1 MKEQNY
7 RGSQNSPKRT
17 PGLSAAPA
25 GSGAQPSKAVGP
37 GSLGPPPALS
47 SSAAGRK
54 PASART
60 PTHDQIAA
68 RAREIWQAKGCK
80 SGQDLQNW
88 HEAEAQ
94 LKAEMKNPSA

>member
-1 MKEQNY
+1 MAKPAPLLRPGPGALGSPPAPAY
-7 RGSQNSPKRT
+7 RQAPPAVSAPS
-17 PGLSAAPA
+17 SAAPA
-25 GSGAQPSKAVGP
+25 K
-37 GSLGPPPALS
+37 
-47 SSAAGRK
+47 K

-60 PTHDQIAA
+60 LTHAQIAA

-94 LKAEMKNPSA
+94 LKAEMNRST